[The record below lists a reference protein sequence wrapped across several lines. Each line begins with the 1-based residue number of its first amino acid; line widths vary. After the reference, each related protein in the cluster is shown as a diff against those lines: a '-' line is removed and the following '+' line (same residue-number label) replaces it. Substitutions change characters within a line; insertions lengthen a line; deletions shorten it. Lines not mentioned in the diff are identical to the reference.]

1 MKRLLAIFVA
11 CCAGLVLIVMA
22 TGSGDDGSYRVRAIF
37 NNAAFVIPGMDV
49 KIAGV
54 RVGAIESLDLTDD
67 NKAAVVLNIE
77 NANYHDFRENAFC
90 RIRPQSLIGE
100 RYVDCRPEEPL
111 PAGMTQ
117 PALLQ
122 PIASGAGKGE
132 YLLPSNRT
140 ATSVDLDLINNIM
153 RLPFRQRFTI
163 ILNEFGTALA
173 GNGEELNAALKVTDP
188 ALKEFDDVLGIL
200 ARQNKQLGALA
211 ENGSKVLAPLAR
223 ERTQVAGFINSSGYT
238 AQATAEESESF
249 SENLQKLP
257 GFLEQLRPTMNDLAS
272 FSSSATPVFTDL
284 NRAADSINT
293 FTLGAPAFNEAGI
306 PALTS
311 LGDTSDVAGPALV
324 SSLPLVEKLG
334 PLGANAKPTV
344 TNLASLLTSLK
355 KTGGINNLMTFI
367 YNTSGS
373 LNGFDEY
380 GHYLRARLTTTTCQ
394 SFRIRNDINC
404 NANFVSGS
412 GNGSSAAAAAAVA
425 AAAPRKPA
433 GKRAP
438 SVALEA
444 PTNLAPGSVT
454 PGVGAAEPR
463 KQSTRP
469 TDPQSARALLDYL
482 LGK

>member
-1 MKRLLAIFVA
+1 MKRLIAIFAV
-11 CCAGLVLIVMA
+11 CCVGLALIVVT

-67 NKAAVVLNIE
+67 HKAAVVLNIE

-111 PAGMTQ
+111 PAGITQ
-117 PALLQ
+117 PPLLA
-122 PIASGAGKGE
+122 PIASGTGKGE

-140 ATSVDLDLINNIM
+140 ATSVDIDLINNVM

-173 GNGEELNAALKVTDP
+173 GNGAELNAALKVTDP
-188 ALKEFDDVLGIL
+188 ALKEFGDVLGIL

-211 ENGSKVLAPLAR
+211 ENGSKVVTPLAR
-223 ERTQVAGFINSSGYT
+223 ERARIAGFINSSGYT
-238 AQATAEESESF
+238 AEATAEESASF
-249 SENLQKLP
+249 SENLQKFP

-272 FSSSATPVFTDL
+272 FSRSATPVFTDL

-306 PALTS
+306 PALES
-311 LGDTSDVAGPALV
+311 LGDTADVGGPALV
-324 SSLPLVEKLG
+324 SSLPLVQKLG
-334 PLGANAKPTV
+334 PLGANAKPAV
-344 TNLASLLTSLK
+344 TNLAALLSSLRK
-355 KTGGINNLMTFI
+355 NGGIDQLMTLI
-367 YNTSGS
+367 YNSTSS
-373 LNGFDEY
+373 LNGYDEY
-380 GHYLRARLTTTTCQ
+380 GHYLRARLTTTSCQ
-394 SFRIRNDINC
+394 SFRIENDINC
-404 NANFVSGS
+404 NANFVLGS
-412 GNGSSAAAAAAVA
+412 GTSSASTAQQPAARKVTRPQSAVV
-425 AAAPRKPA
+425 PKPA
-433 GKRAP
+433 VPAP
-438 SVALEA
+438 SATK
-444 PTNLAPGSVT
+444 PSS
-454 PGVGAAEPR
+454 GAAEPR
-463 KQSTRP
+463 KP
-469 TDPQSARALLDYL
+469 TKQPADPQSARALLDYL

>member
-1 MKRLLAIFVA
+1 MKRLIAIFVA
-11 CCAGLVLIVMA
+11 CCAGLVLVVMA

-54 RVGAIESLDLTDD
+54 RVGAIESLDLTDE

-77 NANYHDFRENAFC
+77 NKNYQDFRENAFC

-100 RYVDCRPEEPL
+100 RYVDCRPEEPM

-117 PALLQ
+117 PALLA

-188 ALKEFDDVLGIL
+188 ALKEFGDVLGIL

-211 ENGSKVLAPLAR
+211 ENGSKVVTSLAR
-223 ERTQVAGFINSSGYT
+223 ERTSVAGFINSSGYT
-238 AQATAEESESF
+238 AEATAEESASL
-249 SENLQKLP
+249 SENLQKFP

-272 FSSSATPVFTDL
+272 FASAATPVFTDL

-306 PALTS
+306 PALES
-311 LGDTSDVAGPALV
+311 LGDTADVGGPALV
-324 SSLPLVEKLG
+324 SSLPLVQKLG
-334 PLGANAKPTV
+334 PLGANAKPAV
-344 TNLASLLTSLK
+344 TDLAALLNSLK
-355 KTGGINNLMTFI
+355 KNGGIEQLMTVI
-367 YNTSGS
+367 YNTAGS
-373 LNGFDEY
+373 MNGFDEY
-380 GHYLRARLTTTTCQ
+380 GHYVRARLTTTSCQ
-394 SFRIRNDINC
+394 SFRIKNDINC
-404 NANFVSGS
+404 NANFVLGSGS
-412 GNGSSAAAAAAVA
+412 GSASAAPQRAAGNASRATAAVA
-425 AAAPRKPA
+425 PKPA
-433 GKRAP
+433 AVAP
-438 SVALEA
+438 A
-444 PTNLAPGSVT
+444 PAIPSS
-454 PGVGAAEPR
+454 GAAEPR
-463 KQSTRP
+463 KP
-469 TDPQSARALLDYL
+469 TKQPADPQSARALLDYL

>member
-1 MKRLLAIFVA
+1 
-11 CCAGLVLIVMA
+11 MA

-67 NKAAVVLNIE
+67 HKAAVVLNIE

-90 RIRPQSLIGE
+90 RISPQSLIGE
-100 RYVDCRPEEPL
+100 RYIDCRPEEPL

-173 GNGEELNAALKVTDP
+173 GNGQELNAALKVTDP
-188 ALKEFDDVLGIL
+188 ALKEFGDVLGIL

-223 ERTQVAGFINSSGYT
+223 ERTQIAGFINSSGYT
-238 AQATAEESESF
+238 AEATAEESASF

-257 GFLEQLRPTMNDLAS
+257 GFLEQLTPTMNDLAS
-272 FSSSATPVFTDL
+272 FSRNATPVFTDL
-284 NRAADSINT
+284 NSAADSINT

-306 PALTS
+306 PALES
-311 LGDTSDVAGPALV
+311 LGDTADVGGPALV

-334 PLGANAKPTV
+334 PLGANAKPAV
-344 TNLASLLTSLK
+344 TNLAALLTSLK
-355 KTGGINNLMTFI
+355 KNGGIEQLMTFI
-367 YNTSGS
+367 YRSTSS
-373 LNGFDEY
+373 ANGFDEF
-380 GHYLRARLTTTTCQ
+380 GHYLRARLTTTSCQ
-394 SFRIRNDINC
+394 SFRIKNDINC
-404 NANFVSGS
+404 NANFVLGSGS
-412 GNGSSAAAAAAVA
+412 GTTSQASKQSTGKASRPAASVA
-425 AAAPRKPA
+425 PKPTDQAPAAP
-433 GKRAP
+433 
-438 SVALEA
+438 
-444 PTNLAPGSVT
+444 NLSS
-454 PGVGAAEPR
+454 GAAEPR
-463 KQSTRP
+463 KPTKRP
-469 TDPQSARALLDYL
+469 ADPQSARALLDYL